1 MEHPLENT
9 PTPTRTP
16 QKKEM
21 DIEDLDLNPFFR
33 ALRTEHHDVWTA
45 ASSKGWLLCVP
56 QASSLRGNTARF
68 DIETHVLQPSR
79 SFPGE
84 FLTLTGNVVTVVG
97 SEIHTKSGFVE
108 PRRVK
113 ILYTEEFTENDDV
126 EDNASPSTSSGTS
139 GTNTRSEA
147 TMTTT
152 NSAGRRTGS
161 SVAVPVVS
169 STERVFSIIH
179 IGRPLIGG
187 VNAPS
192 SADEMDRSVIV
203 K

>member
-1 MEHPLENT
+1 
-9 PTPTRTP
+9 
-16 QKKEM
+16 M

-33 ALRTEHHDVWTA
+33 ALRTEHHDIWSA
-45 ASSKGWLLCVP
+45 ASSNGWLLCVP
-56 QASSLRGNTARF
+56 QASSLRGNTARI

-108 PRRVK
+108 SRRVK
-113 ILYTEEFTENDDV
+113 ILYTEEFTENE
-126 EDNASPSTSSGTS
+126 EDETDETTTANTRRIETTIT
-139 GTNTRSEA
+139 TNT
-147 TMTTT
+147 T
-152 NSAGRRTGS
+152 NDAGRRTGS

-169 STERVFSIIH
+169 STERIFSIIH

>member
-1 MEHPLENT
+1 
-9 PTPTRTP
+9 
-16 QKKEM
+16 M

-33 ALRTEHHDVWTA
+33 ALRTEHHDIWTA

-113 ILYTEEFTENDDV
+113 ILYTEEFTENGDVDDTA
-126 EDNASPSTSSGTS
+126 ASLTTSSA
-139 GTNTRSEA
+139 TNTRSEA